1 MAELSELD
9 VNMPEDVWIY
19 DNKQGS
25 EYVSYNTLSLYKLI
39 NTYLVIFRNGQRS
52 KMERFG
58 KIIIVFDIFAKH
70 SILRFWE
77 GSEYVSGFK
86 YTTFLYKQLKI

>member
-9 VNMPEDVWIY
+9 MNMPEDVRIY

-25 EYVSYNTLSLYKLI
+25 EYVSYNTYSLYKLI
-39 NTYLVIFRNGQRS
+39 NTYLVIFRNGQRF

-58 KIIIVFDIFAKH
+58 KIILVFDIFAKH
-70 SILRFWE
+70 SSLRC
-77 GSEYVSGFK
+77 
-86 YTTFLYKQLKI
+86 

>member
-1 MAELSELD
+1 
-9 VNMPEDVWIY
+9 MPEDVRIY

-25 EYVSYNTLSLYKLI
+25 EYVSYNTYSLYKLI
-39 NTYLVIFRNGQRS
+39 NTYLVIFRNGQRF

-58 KIIIVFDIFAKH
+58 KIILVFDIFAKH

-86 YTTFLYKQLKI
+86 YTPFLYKQSKI